1 MTASALRA
9 GRLSNDTRFNLWRT
23 VRAGNRSQSA
33 GAKETSRARECAMD
47 YRAAAMGIVNHGR
60 AHSTRARGVMIL
72 VIPCHQ
78 VASPNHRRSAWHR
91 RSAVKR
97 IGAMSQR
104 HRRSGRSGATLAPS
118 LSKLENGALI
128 VLFKFAAAAWMDTLR
143 ALITLV
149 VSGFESPAMTFT
161 DPEGAALSERPA
173 GIKHCPQRLN

>member
-1 MTASALRA
+1 MNTAATKRARMTASALRA
-9 GRLSNDTRFNLWRT
+9 GRLSNDTHFDLWRT
-23 VRAGNRSQSA
+23 ARADNCCQSA
-33 GAKETSRARECAMD
+33 SAEEPRRARECAIHS
-47 YRAAAMGIVNHGR
+47 AAAMGIVNHGR

-128 VLFKFAAAAWMDTLR
+128 VLFSFAAAAWMDT
-143 ALITLV
+143 
-149 VSGFESPAMTFT
+149 T
-161 DPEGAALSERPA
+161 DGRSRVGGTKGSQYEGASL
-173 GIKHCPQRLN
+173 